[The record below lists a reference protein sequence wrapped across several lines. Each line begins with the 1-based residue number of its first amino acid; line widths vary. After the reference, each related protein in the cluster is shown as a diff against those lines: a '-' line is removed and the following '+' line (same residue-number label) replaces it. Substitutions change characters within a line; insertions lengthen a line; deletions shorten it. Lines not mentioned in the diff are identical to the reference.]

1 MTRNADSGTR
11 SGDGPAGYAFAGF
24 TLDLRRMGVWKEGTQ
39 VPIEPKSFDLL
50 WYLIDHRDRLVP
62 YDELLDAV
70 WSGTFVT
77 PNALTRAVA
86 RLRKALGDASPDASP
101 DGTIVQTVSKRGY
114 RFVAPVSPIAP
125 PADEL
130 ESRPTRRMIPGH
142 LTPAA
147 AALAMVL
154 AVGAGIW
161 WAIQPGGAAPRAD
174 RPLRVATLTASGNV
188 IHAAITPDGETIAY
202 VESSGG
208 LQALWLR
215 QTDGAHAIALVA
227 PAPVEYWG
235 VTIAPDA
242 RSVYYVVKGAAPYAD
257 PAGTLFRVPL
267 LGGASVK
274 LGTGYDSPVAIARD
288 GLSIAYLRAGHP
300 EAGASA
306 LMIARVDGA
315 GARPLAVRR
324 VPEAFAPAFYAAPSW
339 SPRGDRI
346 AVPIRDVEAREARLA
361 IVDVET
367 GRVSVFPDAFSSLSF
382 TAWPDGG
389 GILFA
394 GRAPGKDPGLGGRA
408 QIWRQPLPGGR
419 PAHVTADIVD
429 YRSLSVTADGTKLA
443 SVGMTNASAMWLVPL
458 GAGAPRRIAGTLR
471 TDAREG
477 VSWLDRDTFV
487 FTSPVGS
494 TQQIWR
500 TRADGGDRRALTAEG
515 SSAWPRPSPDGEWV
529 YLTANDG
536 AEAGLWRMRPDGT
549 GRRIVARVRNA
560 SRLSVSP
567 DGATVFFTA
576 LAGDLPSTW
585 KVSAAGGTPELVV
598 PGLADAVV
606 SRDGRRLAGFW
617 REAVTAGQQLAVFPA
632 GGGAPTHV
640 FEERLGTDHIGGV
653 WWTVAGDAVLFTTKE
668 RANVWRQALAGGA
681 PVRVTD
687 LPDGAIV
694 RGDLSPDGRALLALR
709 GVPVRDVYLLQGF

>member
-1 MTRNADSGTR
+1 MTRNADGLAR
-11 SGDGPAGYAFAGF
+11 GGDGPAGYAFAGF
-24 TLDLRRMGVWKEGTQ
+24 VLDLRRMGVWKEGTQ
-39 VPIEPKSFDLL
+39 VALEPKSFDVLR
-50 WYLIDHRDRLVP
+50 YLIEHRERLVP
-62 YDELLDAV
+62 RDELLDVV
-70 WSGTFVT
+70 WAGTFVT

-86 RLRKALGDASPDASP
+86 RLRKALGDASS
-101 DGTIVQTVSKRGY
+101 DGAIVQTVAKRGY
-114 RFVAPVSPIAP
+114 RFVAPVVPITR
-125 PADEL
+125 PADAL
-130 ESRPTRRMIPGH
+130 ESPSSGPITPVR
-142 LTPAA
+142 LVPAA
-147 AALAMVL
+147 AALTMVL
-154 AVGAGIW
+154 ATGAAIW

-215 QTDGAHAIALVA
+215 QTGGARGIALVA

-242 RSVYYVVKGAAPYAD
+242 RSIYYVVKGAPPHAD

-274 LGTGYDSPVAIARD
+274 LGSGYDSSVAVARD

-306 LMIARVDGA
+306 LMIARVDGG
-315 GARPLAVRR
+315 GARPIAVRR
-324 VPEAFAPAFYAAPSW
+324 VPEAFVPAFYAAPSW

-346 AVPIRDVEAREARLA
+346 AVPIRNIEASEARLA
-361 IVDVET
+361 VVEVET

-382 TAWPDGG
+382 TAWPDER
-389 GILFA
+389 GILFT
-394 GRAPGKDPGLGGRA
+394 GRAPGQEPGLGGRA
-408 QIWRQPLPGGR
+408 QIWRQPLPDGR
-419 PAHVTADIVD
+419 PTHVTADIVD
-429 YRSLSVTADGTKLA
+429 YRSLSVTADGSKLA

-458 GAGAPRRIAGTLR
+458 DGTGARRLQETLR

-477 VSWLDRDTFV
+477 VAWLDEDTLL

-500 TRADGGDRRALTAEG
+500 MRTDGRERRALTAEG
-515 SSAWPRPSPDGEWV
+515 SSAWPRPSPDGGWV
-529 YLTANDG
+529 YFAANDG
-536 AEAGLWRMRPDGT
+536 GTDGIWRMRHDGT

-585 KVSAAGGTPELVV
+585 KVSAAGGTPELVAR
-598 PGLADAVV
+598 GLSDAVV
-606 SRDGRRLAGFW
+606 SRDGRRIAGFW
-617 REAVTAGQQLAVFPA
+617 RERVTARQHLAVFPA
-632 GGGAPTHV
+632 EGGAPTHV
-640 FEERLGTDHIGGV
+640 FEGPFGADPIGGV
-653 WWTVAGDAVLFTTKE
+653 WWTVDGDAVLFTTKE
-668 RANVWRQALAGGA
+668 RANVWRQALAGGK
-681 PVRVTD
+681 PVRVTH
-687 LPDGAIV
+687 LPDGSIV
-694 RGDLSPDGRALLALR
+694 RGDLSRDGRTLLALR